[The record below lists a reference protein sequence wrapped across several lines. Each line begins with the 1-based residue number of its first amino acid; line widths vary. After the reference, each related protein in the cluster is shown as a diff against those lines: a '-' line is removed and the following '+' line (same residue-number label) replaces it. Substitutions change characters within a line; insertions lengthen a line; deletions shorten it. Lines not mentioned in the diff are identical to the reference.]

1 MALGR
6 QGSTLVEELN
16 RLANGG
22 TLPPKTQW
30 LDDDG
35 AANKLAGTNGLA
47 ATGACNIYANL
58 PISQWKDLQGAC
70 NAIAGTVGLGPA
82 VALRTVN
89 M

>member
-6 QGSTLVEELN
+6 TNTTMVAELN

-22 TLPPKTQW
+22 TYPTMDKW

-35 AANKLAGTNGLA
+35 AANKLAGTTGLA
-47 ATGACNIYANL
+47 ATGACNIYAGL

-70 NAIAGTVGLGPA
+70 NAIAGTVGLGA
-82 VALRTVN
+82 AEALRRVN